1 MAGKKKPNKFAPVD
15 ATAAAEGGKKKG
27 VNELGIDPRDLSV
40 EQRRALFAK
49 KKAEMSK
56 DWRVLKTGA
65 QESLVPFNRLSLDH
79 GLKLFG
85 MAGFGTVYQFH
96 GDEGSGKSTIAAAI
110 VKNYMDA
117 TGEPAGYFDFERR
130 LKSWYL
136 RAMGCDE
143 DNMIVDR
150 PDSWEVSVQKA
161 IDLMHQ
167 GVRLF
172 VFDSIPR
179 MRSKVDYELIK
190 SGAAFNS
197 QPGDHARA
205 IQKFYDIILPYI
217 AGVDGTLI
225 MINQTRSRIE
235 MSQEAQAAAKGY
247 HTVTNLNY
255 SLPGG
260 RANRYAIS
268 VMVENKLLRAYK
280 EGKFPND
287 DPFILEA
294 EAQRG
299 EEYLALEIR
308 HRTLKNTISGT
319 GYRQAVS
326 YIRPGR
332 GLDENMSLRA
342 YAREFRLIANHG
354 SKYFVGESYDNPIK
368 VYDNKDKAI
377 RDLVLDENPEV
388 LNPLRDLV
396 VAQFTS
402 TSATTREQVEKL
414 TKIELS
420 DDAARYL
427 SGEEEYKDDELNP
440 KGFEVETVT
449 VGE

>member
-1 MAGKKKPNKFAPVD
+1 MAGKPAKKNVVSS
-15 ATAAAEGGKKKG
+15 AAAGSKKS
-27 VNELGIDPRDLSV
+27 VNELGVDPRDLTV
-40 EQRRALFAK
+40 EQRRALFTK
-49 KKAEMSK
+49 KKKEMSK

-85 MAGFGTVYQFH
+85 MAGMGTVYQFH
-96 GDEGSGKSTIAAAI
+96 GDEGSGKSTIAASI
-110 VKNYMDA
+110 VKNYMDV
-117 TGEPAGYFDFERR
+117 TGEPSGYFDFERR

-136 RAMGCDE
+136 RAMGCNE
-143 DNMIVDR
+143 DMMVVDR

-179 MRSKVDYELIK
+179 MRSKVDYEAIK
-190 SGAAFNS
+190 SGAAFNV
-197 QPGDHARA
+197 QPGTHARA
-205 IQKFYDIILPYI
+205 IQQFYDLILPYI

-235 MSQEAQAAAKGY
+235 MSQEAQMAAKGY

-268 VMVENKLLRAYK
+268 VMVENKLIRAYK
-280 EGKFPND
+280 EGKSPND

-294 EAQRG
+294 EAQNG

-319 GYRQAVS
+319 GYRQALS

-342 YAREFRLIANHG
+342 YAREFKLIANHG
-354 SKYFVGESYDNPIK
+354 SKYYVGESYDNPIK
-368 VYDNKDKAI
+368 VYDNKDRAI

-388 LNPLRDLV
+388 LGPLRELV

-402 TSATTREQVEKL
+402 TKAEDRAKVDAA
-414 TKIELS
+414 TKIEVS
-420 DDAARYL
+420 ENDARYL
-427 SGEEEYKDDELNP
+427 SGEEEDRDDELNP
-440 KGFEVETVT
+440 KGFEVDTVEE
-449 VGE
+449 VSVK